1 MHLFDINLDK
11 GLLLAAKLDAKY
23 APALERYSPAR
34 RASTALYFLPHKSQ
48 KEILSVTRPRIV
60 KWYCPFANQQDFPSG
75 HRYCIN
81 VYTGC
86 EHKCIYCYA
95 QGYEPQQTICKEN
108 YKKKLAKDLSE
119 LAEFNVPPAPLHL
132 SNSTDPC
139 QPIEL
144 TQKLTLYTLK
154 EILKYRK
161 FFTSI
166 VILTKNPSILACD
179 EYLEILKKL
188 ATLPDNHQCK
198 ETFDKQNIPAL
209 RIETSLAFSN
219 QNDADFFDP
228 SAPAIKERMQAIK
241 MLRKNDLAVILRVD
255 PLLPRDPLINGKSLK
270 DFNLPDSQSLDK
282 LEVLIKF
289 ASENRLHH
297 IVYSVTKIT
306 QPRYRAMTVEMLN
319 LKYAYEHIAKNQGL
333 VFRGGSWRLPELIAQ
348 EKIVKPFLK
357 ICRKYKLAAYFCK
370 QNLLNT
376 P

>member
-1 MHLFDINLDK
+1 MDLFGMNLDK

-23 APALERYSPAR
+23 APALDRYSPAQQ
-34 RASTALYFLPHKSQ
+34 AATALYFLPHKSQ
-48 KEILSVTRPRIV
+48 KEILSVTRPRII
-60 KWYCPFANQQDFPSG
+60 KWYCPFANQKDFPSG

-86 EHKCIYCYA
+86 KHKCIYCYA
-95 QGYEPQQTICKEN
+95 QGYEPQQTSCKNN

-119 LAEFNVPPAPLHL
+119 LAEYNVPPAPLHL

-144 TQKLTLYTLK
+144 TQKLTFHTLK

-161 FFTSI
+161 YFTSI
-166 VILTKNPSILACD
+166 VILTKNSSILAND
-179 EYLEILKKL
+179 EYMEILKKL

-198 ETFDKQNIPAL
+198 ETFEKQNVPAL

-219 QNDADFFDP
+219 QSDADFFDP
-228 SAPAIKERMQAIK
+228 AAPAIKERMQAIK
-241 MLRKNDLAVILRVD
+241 TLRKNGLAVILRID
-255 PLLPRDPLINGKSLK
+255 PLLPRDPLTNGKSLK

-282 LEVLIKF
+282 LEILVKF
-289 ASENRLHH
+289 ASENSLHH
-297 IVYSVTKIT
+297 IVYSVAKIT
-306 QPRYRAMTVEMLN
+306 QPRYRAMTIEMQN
-319 LKYAYEHIAKNQGL
+319 LKSAYEHIAAGQRL
-333 VFRGGSWRLPELIAQ
+333 VFRGGSWRLPDQIAK

-357 ICRKYKLAAYFCK
+357 ICQKYKIPTCFCK
-370 QNLLNT
+370 QNLLKT